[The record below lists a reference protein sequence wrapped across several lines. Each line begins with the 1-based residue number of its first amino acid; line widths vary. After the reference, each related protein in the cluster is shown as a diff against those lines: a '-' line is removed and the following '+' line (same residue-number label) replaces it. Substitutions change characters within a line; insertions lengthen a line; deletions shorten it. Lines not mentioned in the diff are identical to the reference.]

1 MSERFSLV
9 AISSGDRFRA
19 EMKAGTEVGRLARQY
34 VDAGQLVPDEVVLKV
49 MLAGI
54 RALPQSTGWI
64 LDGFPRTVPQAEK
77 LDEALGPRGAVQA
90 VIDFHMSDA
99 EIVARILARRVCTQ
113 CGRTYNTRFLPPKR
127 ADVCDSCGG
136 SVAQRADD
144 REDVIVTRLETYRS
158 ETAPLLDYYGRRKLL
173 RSVDASAPPDRV
185 ESAVA
190 GIVASLKDA
199 E

>member
-1 MSERFSLV
+1 MSQRFDLV
-9 AISSGDRFRA
+9 AISSGDRFRE
-19 EMKAGTEVGRLARQY
+19 EMKAGTETGRAARQY
-34 VDAGQLVPDEVVLKV
+34 VDGGQLVPDEIVLRI

-54 RALPQSTGWI
+54 RGLPGHTGWI
-64 LDGFPRTVPQAEK
+64 LDGFPRTVPQAEA
-77 LDEALGPRGAVQA
+77 LDQALGRGAAIQA
-90 VIDFHMSDA
+90 VVDFHMSDA

-113 CGRTYNTRFLPPKR
+113 CGRTYNTRFLPPRR
-127 ADVCDSCGG
+127 ADVCDTCGG
-136 SVAQRADD
+136 KVTQRADD

-158 ETAPLLDYYGRRKLL
+158 ETVPLLDYYGRRKLL
-173 RSVDASAPPDRV
+173 QTVDASAPPDRV